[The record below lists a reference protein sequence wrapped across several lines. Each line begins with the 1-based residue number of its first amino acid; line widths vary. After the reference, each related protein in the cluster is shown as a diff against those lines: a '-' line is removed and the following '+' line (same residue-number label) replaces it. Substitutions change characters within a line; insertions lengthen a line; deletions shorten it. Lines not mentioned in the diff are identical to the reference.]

1 MTTEI
6 LSPVA
11 PSRPQWFN
19 GLLLSMLG
27 FVVTFYCLELIKIS
41 GQISPL
47 WFSTALM
54 TMVVFRNP
62 PRALPVLL
70 LGCVT
75 GVACANAAVLGA
87 SLPNLK
93 FPLLNM
99 LQALIGGTLLRR
111 LLDPRAPLDSL
122 FSWCKMM
129 LTVGLFTPLIG
140 GLLASWLLHAHG
152 PTTMRFFAT
161 WTLSE
166 VIGMLALGPVCL
178 LWQPGC
184 MRSHLRQK
192 LLLET
197 LVTLIVT
204 LILCWVA
211 LRYLPW
217 PFTFIIVV
225 LFYSAVRLPRFEA
238 FAIYLATILM
248 MSLMLAL
255 QLIPNDTNNAQL
267 LISAPWLPF
276 LMALIPSHMMTL
288 VMHSFREK
296 GKRIAE
302 SETRFRHAMEY
313 SAIGMA
319 LVATSGKWMQV
330 NKALSHLLGYTP
342 EELYDLTFQH
352 LTHPEDLEDDLNQ
365 MNALLAGDIASYSME
380 KRYYR
385 RDGQILWTL
394 LAVSLVRNSEQQP
407 LYFIAQI
414 EDISDLKKTE
424 KVNQRLMERITLA
437 NEAGGI
443 GVWEWDLQTGTMN
456 WDKRMFQIYQLPA
469 NAQANYLTW
478 TNSLHPADRDRA
490 ISAFDHAAKTGT
502 PVDVEFRIDSN
513 IGVRHIRAQC
523 SIVLNDKGRVER
535 MLGINQDISAL
546 RQLTD
551 ALYEEK
557 ERMHITLDAIGE
569 AVISTDEEMR
579 VIFMNPV
586 AEKMSG
592 WLQHQASGKPLSD
605 ILRITHGSQGPQRDN
620 LLLCDLPLQK
630 TPGELDAELVLHNRS
645 GEQFAVHYSLSPLK
659 TLSGDNIGSVM
670 VIQDV
675 SESRE
680 MLRRLSYSASH
691 DMLTRLPNRVS
702 FEQQLKRLIL
712 TCADQQH
719 VLVFID
725 LDRFKAVNDTAGHA
739 AGDAL
744 LREISSVMLHHL
756 RSSDFL
762 ARLGGDEFGILL
774 PDCSLAQASEA
785 IARIINAVNEHDFLW
800 EGRLHRVGASA
811 GLTQISADNASGSEL
826 MAQADLA
833 CYNAKHNGRSQ
844 LSLYESHLL
853 KRLKPVMSR
862 LENEQIIARQPMRL
876 QVWAAAPPA
885 KIYATSFWLAEMQL
899 FTPEGHEIEEQ
910 TFRAGLQD
918 AELFVALDRKLIGE
932 FFQHYAQGTLAKGL
946 TLALPV
952 SGFGL
957 RDHHFISDTL
967 AQFARCNVP
976 ANGIWFAINADVL
989 SQYDEVVHHNITR
1002 LRAAG
1007 SRIILRDFGRNLD
1020 AFNQLPAE
1028 DIDYLILASELVA
1041 NVHCNLMDE
1050 MMVSIIHGHAQ
1061 RLGIATL
1068 AGPVEL
1074 PAALNTLS
1082 SIGIDV
1088 VWGDT
1093 IAPRQPLSAL
1103 LVNSY
1108 FAIK

>member
-197 LVTLIVT
+197 LVTLILT

-414 EDISDLKKTE
+414 EDISDLKK
-424 KVNQRLMERITLA
+424 
-437 NEAGGI
+437 
-443 GVWEWDLQTGTMN
+443 
-456 WDKRMFQIYQLPA
+456 P
-469 NAQANYLTW
+469 
-478 TNSLHPADRDRA
+478 
-490 ISAFDHAAKTGT
+490 
-502 PVDVEFRIDSN
+502 
-513 IGVRHIRAQC
+513 
-523 SIVLNDKGRVER
+523 
-535 MLGINQDISAL
+535 
-546 RQLTD
+546 
-551 ALYEEK
+551 
-557 ERMHITLDAIGE
+557 
-569 AVISTDEEMR
+569 
-579 VIFMNPV
+579 
-586 AEKMSG
+586 
-592 WLQHQASGKPLSD
+592 
-605 ILRITHGSQGPQRDN
+605 
-620 LLLCDLPLQK
+620 
-630 TPGELDAELVLHNRS
+630 
-645 GEQFAVHYSLSPLK
+645 
-659 TLSGDNIGSVM
+659 
-670 VIQDV
+670 
-675 SESRE
+675 
-680 MLRRLSYSASH
+680 RR
-691 DMLTRLPNRVS
+691 
-702 FEQQLKRLIL
+702 
-712 TCADQQH
+712 
-719 VLVFID
+719 
-725 LDRFKAVNDTAGHA
+725 
-739 AGDAL
+739 
-744 LREISSVMLHHL
+744 
-756 RSSDFL
+756 
-762 ARLGGDEFGILL
+762 
-774 PDCSLAQASEA
+774 
-785 IARIINAVNEHDFLW
+785 
-800 EGRLHRVGASA
+800 
-811 GLTQISADNASGSEL
+811 
-826 MAQADLA
+826 
-833 CYNAKHNGRSQ
+833 
-844 LSLYESHLL
+844 
-853 KRLKPVMSR
+853 
-862 LENEQIIARQPMRL
+862 
-876 QVWAAAPPA
+876 
-885 KIYATSFWLAEMQL
+885 
-899 FTPEGHEIEEQ
+899 
-910 TFRAGLQD
+910 
-918 AELFVALDRKLIGE
+918 
-932 FFQHYAQGTLAKGL
+932 
-946 TLALPV
+946 
-952 SGFGL
+952 
-957 RDHHFISDTL
+957 
-967 AQFARCNVP
+967 
-976 ANGIWFAINADVL
+976 
-989 SQYDEVVHHNITR
+989 
-1002 LRAAG
+1002 
-1007 SRIILRDFGRNLD
+1007 
-1020 AFNQLPAE
+1020 
-1028 DIDYLILASELVA
+1028 
-1041 NVHCNLMDE
+1041 
-1050 MMVSIIHGHAQ
+1050 
-1061 RLGIATL
+1061 
-1068 AGPVEL
+1068 
-1074 PAALNTLS
+1074 
-1082 SIGIDV
+1082 
-1088 VWGDT
+1088 
-1093 IAPRQPLSAL
+1093 
-1103 LVNSY
+1103 
-1108 FAIK
+1108 